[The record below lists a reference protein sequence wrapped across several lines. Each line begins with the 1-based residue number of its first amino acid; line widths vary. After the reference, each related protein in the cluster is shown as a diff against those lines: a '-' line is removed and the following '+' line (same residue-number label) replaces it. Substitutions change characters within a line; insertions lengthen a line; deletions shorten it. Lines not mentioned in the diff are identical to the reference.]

1 VIAVSLILLFL
12 ANSLLE
18 TQDRRPILIG
28 TSLAGGIFVV
38 ATCVLLAR
46 RIVMKKRGQSYTKLS
61 LLLLTIGV
69 FSFNNTL
76 DSVSAKKKGT
86 DAEQIFKRVEALAG
100 GSREKLKELPL
111 FEFQVLATATD
122 NFSLSNKLGQG
133 GFGPV
138 YKVSMTGKG
147 LWQQANKN
155 LCLTYFCCRGCC

>member
-1 VIAVSLILLFL
+1 
-12 ANSLLE
+12 
-18 TQDRRPILIG
+18 
-28 TSLAGGIFVV
+28 
-38 ATCVLLAR
+38 
-46 RIVMKKRGQSYTKLS
+46 MKKR
-61 LLLLTIGV
+61 
-69 FSFNNTL
+69 
-76 DSVSAKKKGT
+76 AKKKGT